1 MTPDQATDTGGH
13 MDHTPVATITEH
25 FSNLDDP
32 RESNKRHLLFDI
44 VVIAICAAIC
54 GADSWVDVEL
64 FGKSK
69 CQWLK
74 QFLKLPHGIPSHDT
88 FGRVFALLDA
98 EQFQACFVEWVSAIS
113 DVFQGQVVAVD
124 GKTLRRSHDQAI
136 GKQAIQMVSAWAA
149 ENRLVL
155 GQMKVDEQS
164 NEITAIPELLAL
176 LEVSGCIVTIDAIGC
191 QKKIAQTIVNQDAD
205 YVLAL
210 KENQGH
216 LYETFQDLFQ
226 YPDEMAAIECAYYKT
241 VDKGHGRIE
250 VRECWATSDPDYLS
264 YIHEQL
270 SEWPSLNSLAMVKS
284 ERTVIGE
291 ETTVKYRYFISSLDS
306 DAQLILHA
314 VRTHWGIENKVH
326 WVLDIAFREDDCR
339 VRKGNGAENFAV
351 LRHLALNLLKHE
363 KSLKC
368 GIKAKRKKAG
378 WDHDYLL
385 KVLAG

>member
-1 MTPDQATDTGGH
+1 MND
-13 MDHTPVATITEH
+13 TPVATITEH

-32 RESNKRHLLFDI
+32 RASNRWHLLFDVI
-44 VVIAICAAIC
+44 VIAICAAIC

-64 FGKSK
+64 FGRSK
-69 CQWLK
+69 YEWLK

-88 FGRVFALLDA
+88 FGRVFAVLNA
-98 EQFQACFVEWVSAIS
+98 EQFQACFVEWVGAIS

-124 GKTLRRSHDQAI
+124 GKTLRRSHDKTK

-155 GQMKVDEQS
+155 GQMKVDDQS
-164 NEITAIPELLAL
+164 NEITAIPELLRL
-176 LEVSGCIVTIDAIGC
+176 LEISGCIVTIDAIGC
-191 QKKIAQTIVNQDAD
+191 QKKIAQTIADQGAD

-226 YPDEMAAIECAYYKT
+226 YPEEMEASGCKHHKT
-241 VDKGHGRIE
+241 VEKGHGRIE

-264 YIHEQL
+264 YISEQL
-270 SEWPSLNSLAMVKS
+270 AEWPGLNSLAMVRS
-284 ERTVIGE
+284 ERTVIGG
-291 ETTVKYRYFISSLDS
+291 ETTSKSRYFISSLDN
-306 DAQLILHA
+306 DATLILHA
-314 VRTHWGIENKVH
+314 VRTHWEIENKVH
-326 WVLDIAFREDDCR
+326 WVLDIAFREDECR
-339 VRKGNGAENFAV
+339 VRKGNGAENFVV
-351 LRHLALNLLKHE
+351 LRHLALNLLKQE

-368 GIKAKRKKAG
+368 GLQAKRKKAG